1 MTEVFLNGLRS
12 HTTRAGAGLR
22 GRPPDHAAKS
32 G

>member
-1 MTEVFLNGLRS
+1 MTEVFLDGLRS
-12 HTTRAGAGLR
+12 DTIRAGAGLT